1 MIEDVHSTYHP
12 SDVINRHILD
22 SDPSAIVAVTHDDEW
37 TSVLKE
43 ADNDI
48 PDDAELVRRYS
59 NIPGR
64 KKGPVE
70 ATIFGDEEI
79 KRYGIRKEA
88 LLIGISS
95 GISGYPALPCA
106 HKDVLAM
113 RDLLIAQYGYQL
125 ADINILIEDGIAG
138 NPQPTRANI
147 LAAMAALVKD
157 ARSNDEFFFHYCGH
171 STQIQNLD
179 QDGMD
184 ECLIPLDGETMKIE
198 LKAALVAPLHVDSH
212 LVAVLD
218 TCHSESLLDLKHSR
232 CNRVFIPWLHRG
244 KRYSDDPRTQI
255 GRRGTLADYGST
267 FTMLRVD
274 QPSRTSFTGVRS
286 QRNLFSQHNLFNM
299 DYESQVPS
307 PLIRNISPI
316 RTSSRT
322 TSWPSPVLRTTVARP
337 RTTSLRCDMSA
348 QSDKVNAQENNDAAE
363 GLSSAIHNES
373 WLYADTLR
381 CEYPDSSYPCDGWSR
396 YSVTVDA
403 MKANVVSLASCKD
416 SELTR
421 EDETGISMTLALI
434 EILKVDPNPPYKDM
448 LEIISEKA
456 ARGTTERSNREAG
469 DFARPTLSLLIAGR
483 PIFVPPALS
492 LTLLILLGRGE
503 KGQSV
508 WVWAHATCAAI
519 EDSGRL
525 PDLTRASS

>member
-37 TSVLKE
+37 ASVLKE
-43 ADNDI
+43 ADDDDI

-64 KKGPVE
+64 KKGPAE
-70 ATIFGDEEI
+70 ARILVNEEI
-79 KRYGIRKEA
+79 RHYVIREKA
-88 LLIGISS
+88 LLVGISS
-95 GISGYPALPCA
+95 E
-106 HKDVLAM
+106 M
-113 RDLLIAQYGYQL
+113 
-125 ADINILIEDGIAG
+125 IAG

-147 LAAMAALVKD
+147 LAAIAALLEDVRSKD
-157 ARSNDEFFFHYCGH
+157 ELFFHYCGH
-171 STQIQNLD
+171 STQIQNLE

-184 ECLIPLDGETMKIE
+184 ECLVPLDGEAMNIVDNE
-198 LKAALVAPLHVDSH
+198 LNAALVAPLPVDSR
-212 LVAVLD
+212 LIAVLD
-218 TCHSESLLDLKHSR
+218 TCHSGSLLDLKHSR

-244 KRYSDDPRTQI
+244 RKYSDDLRTQI
-255 GRRGTLADYGST
+255 VRRGTLADYGST
-267 FTMLRVD
+267 STTLRVD
-274 QPSRTSFTGVRS
+274 QPSRTSSTGVRS
-286 QRNLFSQHNLFNM
+286 QRNLFSQHNLFNV

-307 PLIRNISPI
+307 PVIRNISPI

-322 TSWPSPVLRTTVARP
+322 TSWPSPVLRTAIARP

-373 WLYADTLR
+373 WLCADTLR
-381 CEYPDSSYPCDGWSR
+381 CEYPDSGYPCDGWSR
-396 YSVTVDA
+396 YSVTVEA
-403 MKANVVSLASCKD
+403 MKADVVSLASCKD

-421 EDETGISMTLALI
+421 ENETGISMTLALI
-434 EILKVDPNPPYKDM
+434 EIDPNPSYKDM

-456 ARGTTERSNREAG
+456 ARVTTERSNREAG
-469 DFARPTLSLLIAGR
+469 DFARPTLSLLIAGC
-483 PIFVPPALS
+483 LS
-492 LTLLILLGRGE
+492 PTLHTLLGRGE

-508 WVWAHATCAAI
+508 WVWVHATCTAI
-519 EDSGRL
+519 EDAGRL